1 MNERN
6 IIMYLRK
13 QTDVTDLKDNNL
25 YKESNLEVLIRTLRL
40 LTYKYSHRQNPSLNY
55 VEIDAD
61 FVTSLTSLMPCN
73 IVFHSCNDNYQE
85 NTKGKQ

>member
-6 IIMYLRK
+6 IIMCLTK

-40 LTYKYSHRQNPSLNY
+40 LT
-55 VEIDAD
+55 
-61 FVTSLTSLMPCN
+61 
-73 IVFHSCNDNYQE
+73 
-85 NTKGKQ
+85 